1 LAMLLSKGP
10 IGDTLVTELEGAGRD
25 PLESFAMTEEKHKPK
40 LATPSMVAL
49 IQGARPGVALTHAD
63 RDAAIDAMRIA
74 AEKRT
79 EGILGNSRRQH
90 YGHAALLVASCV
102 AFAPKSR
109 ASELL
114 RWAADLRQQYWRRH
128 AFREELARASE
139 SLGVLVPV

>member
-1 LAMLLSKGP
+1 VP
-10 IGDTLVTELEGAGRD
+10 D
-25 PLESFAMTEEKHKPK
+25 EEHKPR
-40 LATPSMVAL
+40 LRTPSIVVL
-49 IQGARPGVALTHAD
+49 IQSVRPSIALTDPD
-63 RDAAIDAMRIA
+63 RDAVIDAMRIA

>member
-1 LAMLLSKGP
+1 
-10 IGDTLVTELEGAGRD
+10 VC
-25 PLESFAMTEEKHKPK
+25 
-40 LATPSMVAL
+40 TP
-49 IQGARPGVALTHAD
+49 R
-63 RDAAIDAMRIA
+63 A

-79 EGILGNSRRQH
+79 KGILGNSRRQH

-102 AFAPKSR
+102 AVAPESR

-139 SLGVLVPV
+139 SLAVLVPV